1 MNGGTNVIDAAL
13 RFARSNP
20 EVLAC
25 AREGASRTGC
35 SVDELLTE
43 AVARMHAA
51 VAQRGLEQRERRS
64 AGGARDRGHL
74 TRISG

>member
-1 MNGGTNVIDAAL
+1 MSSGATIIDAAV

-43 AVARMHAA
+43 AVARMRAA
-51 VAQRGLEQRERRS
+51 IARRELEQRDRGS
-64 AGGARDRGHL
+64 AANARGRGHL
-74 TRISG
+74 TCISG